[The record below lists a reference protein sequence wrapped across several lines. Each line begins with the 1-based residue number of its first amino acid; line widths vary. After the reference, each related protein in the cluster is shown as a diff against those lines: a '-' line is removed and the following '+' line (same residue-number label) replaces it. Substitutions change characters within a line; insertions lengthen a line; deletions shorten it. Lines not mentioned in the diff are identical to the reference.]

1 MTDIGI
7 QRTRANMPRRT
18 LPAGGMRTAAAFV
31 VVLADSVALEVVV
44 EVDLRV
50 VVEVVLRW
58 VAVDRL
64 VEEVIEAEVN
74 SMDIVSHYFLNV
86 VGEKQNAVSEASF
99 Y

>member
-1 MTDIGI
+1 
-7 QRTRANMPRRT
+7 
-18 LPAGGMRTAAAFV
+18 
-31 VVLADSVALEVVV
+31 
-44 EVDLRV
+44 V

-74 SMDIVSHYFLNV
+74 SMDIVSVCFLNV

>member
-1 MTDIGI
+1 
-7 QRTRANMPRRT
+7 
-18 LPAGGMRTAAAFV
+18 MRTAAAFV